1 MSVFRVIGDTKIPV
15 SKHLGAVWK
24 ERKRQCHRI
33 REERGLISQWKK
45 ALELYTSLG
54 VCDELAFD
62 ERETATQHENV
73 VLSTITAQVASA
85 LSGEA
90 ACTISANGGSDQG
103 FDQVLR
109 LMERAINTLISE
121 PAPNGLAL
129 SSKVRRA
136 FVIALCT
143 NNAFAAV
150 DYISKDDGSEAA
162 LEDLMR
168 LSKELEE
175 AEDGEEI
182 ARVEGELLAL
192 EQQVSLLSPS
202 GLKVRIL
209 SPMSVYVDP
218 ASENADLSDARWVM
232 VAEHISTELLRAQ
245 YFEKHGEEYRSIF
258 APTVL
263 ANDVRAADD
272 FSYGKDYAKFGYESE
287 EEFRRNATTKVWFV
301 WDKATR
307 RIYMFNDVNWNWPI
321 WVYDDPY
328 RLPRFFNIV
337 RLSPIIS
344 ADGKETCGEVS
355 YYRPQ
360 QESINL
366 INQQIA
372 QARADLAT
380 KLFFAKNRGITED
393 DINALL
399 NSNDGRC
406 MGIDVPEGMTIK
418 DMIEQLVPNVSR
430 HPELFSIDRCL
441 DSINRIAG
449 IPSVLRGEQFK
460 TNTTN
465 DAVSAYSSVAQLHTD
480 FKVSA
485 IEDFISSIADI
496 ALFIM
501 MTQFTPEEVAM
512 VVGPETATQFQAM
525 TPQDARLLGMKV
537 KIVGGTTMKPTS
549 KARQQQALEIAGVL
563 GQFGRAAPGVL
574 LIVLKVLARAFEGAI
589 VKQED
594 WTEAQ
599 QMLMQTLMAPQQ
611 PQGMT
616 PNAQG

>member
-1 MSVFRVIGDTKIPV
+1 
-15 SKHLGAVWK
+15 
-24 ERKRQCHRI
+24 
-33 REERGLISQWKK
+33 
-45 ALELYTSLG
+45 
-54 VCDELAFD
+54 
-62 ERETATQHENV
+62 
-73 VLSTITAQVASA
+73 
-85 LSGEA
+85 
-90 ACTISANGGSDQG
+90 
-103 FDQVLR
+103 
-109 LMERAINTLISE
+109 
-121 PAPNGLAL
+121 
-129 SSKVRRA
+129 
-136 FVIALCT
+136 
-143 NNAFAAV
+143 
-150 DYISKDDGSEAA
+150 
-162 LEDLMR
+162 
-168 LSKELEE
+168 
-175 AEDGEEI
+175 
-182 ARVEGELLAL
+182 
-192 EQQVSLLSPS
+192 
-202 GLKVRIL
+202 
-209 SPMSVYVDP
+209 
-218 ASENADLSDARWVM
+218 
-232 VAEHISTELLRAQ
+232 
-245 YFEKHGEEYRSIF
+245 
-258 APTVL
+258 
-263 ANDVRAADD
+263 
-272 FSYGKDYAKFGYESE
+272 
-287 EEFRRNATTKVWFV
+287 
-301 WDKATR
+301 
-307 RIYMFNDVNWNWPI
+307 MFNDVNWNWPI